1 MLNKLLPTP
10 RDHPQELSAVLRKNL
25 TVHLFDG
32 SSYVLGMSFVAIPTV
47 YPIFIKELGGGP
59 LAVGSVHVLWT
70 IGANIYAAFIAQR
83 LKRATYF
90 KPQMVF
96 WGFIHRFMLFISG
109 VIAALLV
116 GAVPSSVSVPIFL
129 LLIFLTALFGN
140 MSGLPWF
147 LVYTKTVPVGLRGR
161 LMGLRQLVGS
171 AAGAVGGYVVGM
183 IIQSIPFPYNFSML
197 FFCGFIFTMVSFYFL
212 TQIEERPTAQIETD
226 VQFSAHIFGDA
237 KRILSTNRNYRNYVF
252 ADALILMSMSS
263 VSFYSIF
270 AVEKFSLHPSYAGTF
285 SAIVMITNIF
295 SNIIFGVV
303 ADYYGHKVNVMSVAA
318 AFGLAAL
325 CAILSPNIFLYGFV
339 FVFIASAIQTHFISR
354 MPYIAEITTEHERS
368 LYVGITNTV
377 TAPALLVGILFGLL
391 VEHVGYEVIFLVT
404 ALLAAIAVYILHVK
418 VADPRSMK
426 NASGSIF

>member
-1 MLNKLLPTP
+1 MLYKLLPTP
-10 RDHPQELSAVLRKNL
+10 HDHPKEQSAVLRKNL

-32 SSYVLGMSFVAIPTV
+32 SSYVLGMSFIAIPTI

-83 LKRATYF
+83 LKRTTFF

-96 WGFIHRFMLFISG
+96 WGFVHRFMLFVSG
-109 VIAALLV
+109 IIAALLV

-161 LMGLRQLVGS
+161 LMGLRQLIGS
-171 AAGAVGGYVVGM
+171 AAGALGGYLVGI
-183 IIQSIPFPYNFSML
+183 IIQSIAFPFNFSVL

-212 TQIEERPTAQIETD
+212 TQVEEQPTVLLETD
-226 VQFSAHIFGDA
+226 IPFSKHIFGDA
-237 KRILSTNRNYRNYVF
+237 KRILKANRNYRNYLI
-252 ADALILMSMSS
+252 ADALILMTMSS

-295 SNIIFGVV
+295 SNIVFGVV
-303 ADYYGHKVNVMSVAA
+303 ADYYGHKVNVISAA
-318 AFGLAAL
+318 VAFGLAAL
-325 CAILSPNIFLYGFV
+325 CAIVSPNIFLYGFV
-339 FVFIASAIQTHFISR
+339 FVFIAGAIQIHMISR
-354 MPYIAEITTEHERS
+354 MPFVAELSSERERP
-368 LYVGITNTV
+368 LYVGITNTL
-377 TAPALLVGILFGLL
+377 TAPAMLIGIIFGVLVKY
-391 VEHVGYEVIFLVT
+391 VGYEFIFFAA
-404 ALLAAIAVYILHVK
+404 ALLAAGAAYVLLTH
-418 VADPRSMK
+418 VADPRLQKSMP
-426 NASGSIF
+426 